1 MCGIVGIVGGGIE
14 PGTAERMVAMLRHR
28 GPDDVGVWEDE
39 GAQLGQSR
47 LSIVDLS
54 SAGHQPMEL
63 GDLVLVYN
71 GETYNHEALRTELG
85 GSYISTTD
93 TETILHLYREHGD
106 GCVRHLTGMFA
117 FAIWDRRRRRLF
129 VARDRLGIKPLHYRI
144 DNGRLAFASELKALV
159 ELGPPAIDRTAIRD
173 LFTYRHIPAPKT
185 VYSGIRKLPPAHT
198 LVWCDGR
205 LEIERYWRPE
215 VTSQISDPREAE
227 EGLDAVLRT
236 VMPEH
241 LMSDVP
247 VGVFLSG
254 GLDSAAV
261 TAYLETP
268 RTFTLGIDVKH
279 RDEAPAARLV
289 AEMYG
294 TDHFEERV
302 GGTQLEPALALMPR
316 LFDEPFGDSAAWSN
330 WAVARMAKKHV
341 TVVLSGEGGDEL
353 FLGYQRHQ
361 KQTGAVLNPLLRSA
375 GALVPRLSLTAR
387 SLQRKMFTG
396 FERYAVLVGP
406 FNQVQQQALLHP
418 ELLDASDEDPAWN
431 LRAFWRDD
439 LDPRKSMQWVDINTT
454 LHDGILTKVDRTS
467 MAHSLE
473 VRPPL
478 LDHRVVE
485 FALRLAPDLLRS
497 SDGGPGKLVLR
508 RLMEPKLP
516 PGHLDRPKSGF
527 NLPIRRW
534 IKSQPELL
542 AGALHRLADAR
553 IIRRPRF
560 AKFSSEQVWT
570 MLVLDRWMTE
580 NGIAW
585 RG

>member
-1 MCGIVGIVGGGIE
+1 MCGIVGIVGGEIE
-14 PGTAERMVAMLRHR
+14 PGAAARMVATLRHR
-28 GPDDVGVWEDE
+28 GPDDVGTWEGE
-39 GAQLGQSR
+39 GAELGQSR

-54 SAGHQPMEL
+54 PAGHQPMEL

-71 GETYNHEALRTELG
+71 GEVYNHEALRAELG
-85 GSYISTTD
+85 GSYRSTTD
-93 TETILHLYREHGD
+93 SETILHLYREHGD
-106 GCVRHLTGMFA
+106 DCVRHLTGMFA
-117 FAIWDRRRRRLF
+117 FAIWDRRRHRLF
-129 VARDRLGIKPLHYRI
+129 VARDRLGIKPFHYWVR
-144 DNGRLAFASELKALV
+144 GGQLAFASEIKALL
-159 ELGPPAIDRTAIRD
+159 ELGTPDIDRSAIRD
-173 LFTYRHIPAPKT
+173 LFSYRHIPAPKT
-185 VYSGIRKLPPAHT
+185 IYSGIRKLPPAHT
-198 LVWCDGR
+198 LVWQDGR
-205 LEIERYWRPE
+205 LEIERYWTPRVSSE
-215 VTSQISDPREAE
+215 ISDPRQAE

-261 TAYLETP
+261 TAYLDRP

-294 TDHFEERV
+294 TEHHEERV
-302 GGTQLEPALALMPR
+302 GATELEPALALMPA

-353 FLGYQRHQ
+353 FLGYQRHR
-361 KQTGAVLNPLLRSA
+361 KQTGAVLNPLLRAA
-375 GALVPRLSLTAR
+375 GSLVPTLSLTAR
-387 SLQRKMFTG
+387 SLQRKAFTG
-396 FERYAVLVGP
+396 FDRYATLVGP
-406 FNQVQQQALLHP
+406 FNPVQQRALLHP
-418 ELLDASDEDPAWN
+418 AMLDESEENPAWN
-431 LRAFWRDD
+431 LAAFWRDD
-439 LDPRKSMQWVDINTT
+439 LDPRKAMQWVDINTT

-485 FALRLAPDLLRS
+485 FALTLAPDLLRAT
-497 SDGGPGKLVLR
+497 DGGPGKLILR
-508 RLMEPKLP
+508 SLMAPRLP

-527 NLPIRRW
+527 NLPIRRF
-534 IKSQPELL
+534 IKTQPELL
-542 AGALHRLADAR
+542 RGALDRLADAR

-560 AKFSSEQVWT
+560 ARFSSEQVWT

-580 NGIAW
+580 NRNG
-585 RG
+585 

>member
-1 MCGIVGIVGGGIE
+1 
-14 PGTAERMVAMLRHR
+14 MVATLRHR
-28 GPDDVGVWEDE
+28 GPDDVGVWEGE

-47 LSIVDLS
+47 LSILDLS

-71 GETYNHEALRTELG
+71 GETYNHEALRVELG
-85 GSYISTTD
+85 GSYRSTTD
-93 TETILHLYREHGD
+93 SETILHLYREYGD
-106 GCVRHLTGMFA
+106 RCVEHLTGMFA
-117 FAIWDRRRRRLF
+117 FAVWDRRRRRLF
-129 VARDRLGIKPLHYRI
+129 VARDRLGIKPVHYWVR
-144 DNGRLAFASELKALV
+144 NGQVAFASELKALL
-159 ELGPPAIDRTAIRD
+159 ELGTPAVDRSAIRD
-173 LFTYRHIPAPKT
+173 LFSYRHIPTPKT
-185 VYSGIRKLPPAHT
+185 IFSEICKLPPAHT
-198 LVWCDGR
+198 LVWQDGR
-205 LEIERYWRPE
+205 VEIERYWTPE
-215 VTSQISDPREAE
+215 VTSEISDPREAE
-227 EGLDAVLRT
+227 EGLDTVLQT

-261 TAYLETP
+261 TAYLDKP

-302 GGTQLEPALALMPR
+302 GATQLEPALALIPK

-361 KQTGAVLNPLLRSA
+361 KQTGAVLNPLMRAA
-375 GALVPRLSLTAR
+375 GALVPTLSLTAR
-387 SLQRKMFTG
+387 SLQRRALTG
-396 FERYAVLVGP
+396 FERYATLVGP

-418 ELLDASDEDPAWN
+418 ELLDASEEDPSWN
-431 LRAFWRDD
+431 LSAYWRDD
-439 LDPRKSMQWVDINTT
+439 LDPRKSMQWTDINTT
-454 LHDGILTKVDRTS
+454 LPDGILTKVDRTS
-467 MAHSLE
+467 MSHSLE

-485 FALRLAPDLLRS
+485 FALKLAPELLRS
-497 SDGGPGKLVLR
+497 TDGGPGKLILR
-508 RLMEPKLP
+508 SLMEPKLP
-516 PGHLDRPKSGF
+516 PRHLNRPKSGF

-534 IKSQPELL
+534 IKTQPELL
-542 AGALHRLADAR
+542 RGALDRLADAK

-560 AKFSSEQVWT
+560 ATFSSEQIWT
-570 MLVLDRWMTE
+570 MLVLDRWMTD
-580 NGIAW
+580 NGVA
-585 RG
+585 

>member
-1 MCGIVGIVGGGIE
+1 
-14 PGTAERMVAMLRHR
+14 MVATLRHR
-28 GPDDVGVWEDE
+28 GPDDVGVWEGE

-54 SAGHQPMEL
+54 PAGHQPMEL

-71 GETYNHEALRTELG
+71 GEAYNHEALRAGIG
-85 GSYISTTD
+85 GDYRSTTD
-93 TETILHLYREHGD
+93 SETLLHLYREYGD
-106 GCVRHLTGMFA
+106 DCVRYLTGMFG
-117 FAIWDRRRRRLF
+117 FAVWDRRRRRLF
-129 VARDRLGIKPLHYRI
+129 AARDRLGIKPFQYWVR
-144 DNGRLAFASELKALV
+144 GRQLAFASELKALL
-159 ELGPPAIDRTAIRD
+159 ELGNPVVDRSAIRD
-173 LFTYRHIPAPKT
+173 LFTYRHIPTPKT
-185 VYSGIRKLPPAHT
+185 IYAEIRKLPPGHT
-198 LVWCDGR
+198 LIWQDGR
-205 LEIERYWRPE
+205 VEIERYWTPD
-215 VTSQISDPREAE
+215 VTSEISDPRESE
-227 EGLDAVLRT
+227 EGLDTVLRT

-261 TAYLETP
+261 TAYLEKP

-294 TDHFEERV
+294 TDHYEERV
-302 GGTQLEPALALMPR
+302 GATQLEPALDLMPK
-316 LFDEPFGDSAAWSN
+316 LFDEPFGDSGAWAS

-353 FLGYQRHQ
+353 FLGYERHQ
-361 KQTGAVLNPLLRSA
+361 KQTGAVLNPMVRAA
-375 GALVPRLSLTAR
+375 GSLVPPLSLTAR

-396 FERYAVLVGP
+396 FDRYATLVGP
-406 FNQVQQQALLHP
+406 FNQVQQQVLLHP
-418 ELLDASDEDPAWN
+418 ELLDSSESDPSWN
-431 LRAFWRDD
+431 LREFWRDD
-439 LDPRKSMQWVDINTT
+439 LDPRKAMQWVDINTT
-454 LHDGILTKVDRTS
+454 MHDGILTKVDRTS
-467 MAHSLE
+467 MSHSLE

-485 FALRLAPDLLRS
+485 FALKLAPELLRS
-497 SDGGPGKLVLR
+497 TDGGPGKLILR
-508 RLMEPKLP
+508 NLMEPKLP

-527 NLPIRRW
+527 NLPIRRF

-542 AGALHRLADAR
+542 EGALDRLADAR

-570 MLVLDRWMTE
+570 ILVLDRWMRE
-580 NGIAW
+580 KAVS
-585 RG
+585 R

>member
-1 MCGIVGIVGGGIE
+1 
-14 PGTAERMVAMLRHR
+14 MVATLRHR
-28 GPDDVGVWEDE
+28 GPDDVGTWEGD
-39 GAQLGQSR
+39 GAELGQSR

-54 SAGHQPMEL
+54 PAGHQPMEL

-71 GETYNHEALRTELG
+71 GEVYNHEALRAEIG
-85 GSYISTTD
+85 GSYRSTTD
-93 TETILHLYREHGD
+93 SETILHLYREHGD
-106 GCVRHLTGMFA
+106 GCVRHLTGMFG

-129 VARDRLGIKPLHYRI
+129 AARDRLGIKPFQYWVR
-144 DNGRLAFASELKALV
+144 GRQLAFASELKALL
-159 ELGPPAIDRTAIRD
+159 ELGAPEVDRSAIRD
-173 LFTYRHIPAPKT
+173 LFTYRHIPTPKT
-185 VYSGIRKLPPAHT
+185 IYSGIRKLPPAHT
-198 LVWCDGR
+198 LIWQDGR
-205 LEIERYWRPE
+205 VEIERYWTPD
-215 VTSQISDPREAE
+215 VTSEISDPREAE

-261 TAYLETP
+261 TAYLDTP

-294 TDHFEERV
+294 TDHHEERV
-302 GGTQLEPALALMPR
+302 GATQLEPALDLMPK

-330 WAVARMAKKHV
+330 WAVARMAVKHV

-353 FLGYQRHQ
+353 FLGYQRHR
-361 KQTGAVLNPLLRSA
+361 KQTGAVLNPMVRAA
-375 GALVPRLSLTAR
+375 GSLVPKLSLTAR
-387 SLQRKMFTG
+387 SLQRKMFSG
-396 FERYAVLVGP
+396 LDRYAALVGP

-418 ELLDASDEDPAWN
+418 ELLDSSEDDPSWN
-431 LRAFWRDD
+431 LAAFWRDD
-439 LDPRKSMQWVDINTT
+439 LDPRKAMQWVDINTT

-467 MAHSLE
+467 MSHSLE

-485 FALRLAPDLLRS
+485 YALRLAPELLRS
-497 SDGGPGKLVLR
+497 ADGGPGKLILR
-508 RLMEPKLP
+508 NLMEPKLP

-527 NLPIRRW
+527 NLPIRRF

-542 AGALHRLADAR
+542 DGALDRLADAR

-570 MLVLDRWMTE
+570 MLVLDRWMTD
-580 NGIAW
+580 NGVC
-585 RG
+585 

>member
-1 MCGIVGIVGGGIE
+1 
-14 PGTAERMVAMLRHR
+14 MVATLRHR
-28 GPDDVGVWEDE
+28 GPDDVGVWEGD
-39 GAQLGQSR
+39 GAQIGQSR

-54 SAGHQPMEL
+54 PAGHQPMEL

-71 GETYNHEALRTELG
+71 GETYNHEALRAEIG
-85 GSYISTTD
+85 GEYRSTTD
-93 TETILHLYREHGD
+93 SETILRVFREHGD
-106 GCVRHLTGMFA
+106 ECVRHLTGMFA

-129 VARDRLGIKPLHYRI
+129 AARDRLGIKPFQYWVR
-144 DNGRLAFASELKALV
+144 GRQLAFASELKALL
-159 ELGPPAIDRTAIRD
+159 ELGAPEVDRSAIRD
-173 LFTYRHIPAPKT
+173 LFTYRHIPTPKT
-185 VYSGIRKLPPAHT
+185 IYSEIRKLPPAHT
-198 LVWCDGR
+198 LVWQDGR
-205 LEIERYWRPE
+205 IEIERYWTPD
-215 VTSQISDPREAE
+215 VTSEISDPREAE

-261 TAYLETP
+261 TAYLDRP

-294 TDHFEERV
+294 TDHHEERV
-302 GGTQLEPALALMPR
+302 GPTQLEPALDLMPR

-330 WAVARMAKKHV
+330 WAVARMAVQHV

-353 FLGYQRHQ
+353 FLGYQRHR
-361 KQTGAVLNPLLRSA
+361 KQTGAMLNPMVRAA
-375 GALVPRLSLTAR
+375 GSLVPKLSLTAR

-396 FERYAVLVGP
+396 FDRYATLVGP
-406 FNQVQQQALLHP
+406 FNQVQQRALLHP
-418 ELLDASDEDPAWN
+418 ELLDSSEDDPSWN
-431 LRAFWRDD
+431 LAAFWRDD
-439 LDPRKSMQWVDINTT
+439 LDPRKAMQWVDINTT

-467 MAHSLE
+467 MSHSLE

-485 FALRLAPDLLRS
+485 YALKLAPELLRS
-497 SDGGPGKLVLR
+497 AAGGPGKLILR
-508 RLMEPKLP
+508 NLMEPKLP
-516 PGHLDRPKSGF
+516 TGHLDRPKSGF
-527 NLPIRRW
+527 NLPIRRF

-542 AGALHRLADAR
+542 ESALDRLADAS

-570 MLVLDRWMTE
+570 MLVLDRWMTDT
-580 NGIAW
+580 GVL
-585 RG
+585 